1 MANGT
6 QGKDTGDKVIHN
18 SMQPGG
24 TTQKLTSS
32 GSSTAS
38 TAFTNTTN
46 IRIIGDAACHYA
58 IGTAPTATTSDV
70 YFPADTAE
78 PITIKAGNKIAVIAA
93 SVNFYVTEYN

>member
-6 QGKDTGDKVIHN
+6 QARDESSQVIPN
-18 SMQPGG
+18 MMQPGG

-32 GSSTAS
+32 GSSVAS
-38 TAFTNTTN
+38 NAFTNTTN
-46 IRIIGDAACHYA
+46 VRIVADAACHYA
-58 IGTAPTATTSDV
+58 IGTAPTATTSSV
-70 YFPADTAE
+70 YLPANAAE